1 MGKTRFYEV
10 THPEAEVIL
19 TFPIEE
25 QRALKF
31 LQMREVIAIRGKVP
45 RVGESVKIRTY
56 PDGKKVFATVHQVS
70 PDGIPVKV
78 QLDDGK
84 VIELVGYLVQLVNL
98 IEAMINA
105 LRELFNKSQDTQ
117 LAYLPMIKTYEH
129 RWAKLYINL
138 SHNKSVQQ

>member
-1 MGKTRFYEV
+1 
-10 THPEAEVIL
+10 
-19 TFPIEE
+19 
-25 QRALKF
+25 
-31 LQMREVIAIRGKVP
+31 
-45 RVGESVKIRTY
+45 
-56 PDGKKVFATVHQVS
+56 VS

-138 SHNKSVQQ
+138 SHHKSVQQ